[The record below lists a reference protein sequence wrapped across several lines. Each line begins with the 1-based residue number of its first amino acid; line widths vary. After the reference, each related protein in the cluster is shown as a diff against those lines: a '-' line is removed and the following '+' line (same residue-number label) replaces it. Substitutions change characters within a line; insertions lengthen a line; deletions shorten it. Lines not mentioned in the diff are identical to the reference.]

1 MFRPTFPRFPMPAPI
16 QSAASD
22 AAIMRAVQQG
32 QTERFALLVERYERP
47 LRRVAWSRI
56 GNLELAED
64 LVQEAF
70 LAAFKSRHTFKPDAN
85 FRTWI
90 WTILLNLC
98 RRHFTRQGHREAQVP
113 WSQLGPEDAAPE
125 PQAPPTLPGWE
136 NTELL
141 ETLLASLP
149 ETQAD
154 ALRLRFFGQLTFQEI
169 AETMSCSLGTAKN
182 RVKAGLTQLAAAL
195 REQSEGRPG
204 QAGHQGQIRTVPR
217 DLS

>member
-1 MFRPTFPRFPMPAPI
+1 MPAPL

-47 LRRVAWSRI
+47 LRRVAWSRL

-98 RRHFTRQGHREAQVP
+98 RRHFTRQGQREPQVP
-113 WSQLGPEDAAPE
+113 WSQLGPEEAAAE
-125 PQAPPTLPGWE
+125 PQTKSALPGWE

-154 ALRLRFFGQLTFQEI
+154 ALRLRFFGQLSFQEI

-182 RVKAGLTQLAAAL
+182 RVKAGLTQLAAAM
-195 REQSEGRPG
+195 RASSEGQQGLASQRG
-204 QAGHQGQIRTVPR
+204 QSRTVPR
-217 DLS
+217 DQL